1 MKIHIE
7 SLSFYAIIGLLEFER
22 LQAQRVIIDVEMEYD
37 YVDDFID
44 YAKVIKLIEAT
55 MINNRYFLLETAI
68 EELKNILFERCNIT
82 FLKLKISKPDI
93 IANAVV
99 SLSNEYKSDK
109 KNKKK
114 KQKEYIINFR

>member
-109 KNKKK
+109 KNKK
-114 KQKEYIINFR
+114 